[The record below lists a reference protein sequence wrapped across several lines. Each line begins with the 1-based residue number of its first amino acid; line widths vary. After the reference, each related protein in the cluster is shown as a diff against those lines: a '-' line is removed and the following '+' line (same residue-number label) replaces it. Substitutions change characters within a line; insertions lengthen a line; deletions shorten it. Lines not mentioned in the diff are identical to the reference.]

1 MARRGINGQLNMF
14 DFIKSLETMPSGEV
28 EMVSLMPQEEAEAIQ
43 TPATESEVLKME
55 SVMVEPEVHVAEP
68 MVVEPETFVPEHKKA
83 ELEPVKVVVTAETP
97 VMCRSY
103 EQDGVHV
110 EIAYLKYNK
119 VRIQRGDAEP
129 EIKEFGSSKEA
140 VDYYV
145 EQMQELEADE

>member
-55 SVMVEPEVHVAEP
+55 SVMI
-68 MVVEPETFVPEHKKA
+68 EPETFVPERKKA

-145 EQMQELEADE
+145 EQTQELEADE